1 MKYLDNSGL
10 KTIFTKMKA
19 LFVTKSEL
27 DTKLKSV
34 GGGTEEVV
42 YLETSFFGDKQY
54 FKFIKKGNIVKVF
67 QEIYYNGRMVE
78 NLPSSFIPNGNIVIG
93 FGGFVTDFSN
103 NVKTRYIYRRFI
115 YFQDGI
121 LKMDNSNNN
130 TMIFK
135 DDQNYVIYIG
145 QYRLD

>member
-1 MKYLDNSGL
+1 
-10 KTIFTKMKA
+10 
-19 LFVTKSEL
+19 
-27 DTKLKSV
+27 
-34 GGGTEEVV
+34 
-42 YLETSFFGDKQY
+42 
-54 FKFIKKGNIVKVF
+54 
-67 QEIYYNGRMVE
+67 MVE